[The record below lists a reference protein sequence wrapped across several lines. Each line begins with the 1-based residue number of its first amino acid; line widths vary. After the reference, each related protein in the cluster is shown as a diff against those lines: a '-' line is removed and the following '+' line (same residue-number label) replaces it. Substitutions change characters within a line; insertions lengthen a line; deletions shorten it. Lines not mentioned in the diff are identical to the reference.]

1 MCKVWAK
8 GKDEQCRGGSDFLQH
23 GNLRTGVVGR
33 RSDHP
38 LAQLQETQAAA
49 EWHFF
54 RARVEL

>member
-8 GKDEQCRGGSDFLQH
+8 GKHVQCRGVSDFLQH
-23 GNLRTGVVGR
+23 GNLRTEEVEGL
-33 RSDHP
+33 SEYP